1 MYKNAGTH
9 GGMHWLPLHANGL
22 GAVKKS
28 AVSKFLNINSNI
40 LVKTKPF
47 TKVNLNGSSEFF
59 LFTSHRGLGV

>member
-9 GGMHWLPLHANGL
+9 GMHWLPLHANEL

-28 AVSKFLNINSNI
+28 AVSKFSNINSNI

-47 TKVNLNGSSEFF
+47 TKEDLNCS
-59 LFTSHRGLGV
+59 